1 MGKNEQKKTSLL
13 SRHPV
18 LANLVIILA
27 VAVIGI
33 LIVYFSIAIF
43 TRHGQTRTVPGVEN
57 TSYTEAIQRLHDA
70 GLRYEI
76 RDSLYRDDVKPGY
89 VIEQFPKRNST
100 VKPGRKVFLYINAV
114 SPKQVVIDDDNH
126 PREYALSGSSERSGL
141 ARLEELGF
149 KKVRVVHVLG
159 TNDMVIRVLAN
170 GMPVH
175 KTQKVPVNAS
185 IVLEVSDGRLTN
197 LRDSLTN
204 LENSFIPGYS
214 TDTETPQYEE
224 EDPAYQEPS
233 APTYI
238 EPEENSEEENEY
250 LE

>member
-114 SPKQVVIDDDNH
+114 SPKQW
-126 PREYALSGSSERSGL
+126 
-141 ARLEELGF
+141 
-149 KKVRVVHVLG
+149 
-159 TNDMVIRVLAN
+159 
-170 GMPVH
+170 
-175 KTQKVPVNAS
+175 
-185 IVLEVSDGRLTN
+185 
-197 LRDSLTN
+197 
-204 LENSFIPGYS
+204 
-214 TDTETPQYEE
+214 
-224 EDPAYQEPS
+224 
-233 APTYI
+233 
-238 EPEENSEEENEY
+238 
-250 LE
+250 